1 MLIHLESGACSSGVT
16 SGDIDDWA
24 LQYRRFN
31 HCIDPEVEKP
41 YSCPGCED
49 EFKQLSGLLQ
59 HLESNACER
68 TTNNTLRGLQSLLAR
83 QVYQYD

>member
-31 HCIDPEVEKP
+31 HCIDPEVE
-41 YSCPGCED
+41 E
-49 EFKQLSGLLQ
+49 
-59 HLESNACER
+59 
-68 TTNNTLRGLQSLLAR
+68 TL
-83 QVYQYD
+83 